1 MNWAHIP
8 LERGGAQLAVGFR
21 GWGRVGVVRVKVV
34 VVG

>member
-8 LERGGAQLAVGFR
+8 LERGGAQAVGFR
-21 GWGRVGVVRVKVV
+21 GWGRVGVVKVKVV